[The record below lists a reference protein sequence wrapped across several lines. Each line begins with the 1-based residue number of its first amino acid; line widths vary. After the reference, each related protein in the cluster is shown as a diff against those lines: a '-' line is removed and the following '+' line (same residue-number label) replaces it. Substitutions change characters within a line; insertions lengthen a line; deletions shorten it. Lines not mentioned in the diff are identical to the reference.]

1 MKLSDFS
8 VVNYRSIT
16 TARKIKTN
24 NMTVLVGKNNEGKS
38 NILRALTL
46 AMDIMKIYSKDP
58 RSLQIAVRPYL
69 KNHYSWEKDYPIS
82 LQEKNPNGWSSIDLN
97 FELDEQDILAIRS
110 MTGIRLSGCIPV
122 RVSTNGAAA
131 KIDIPKRGTAAFAD
145 ADNKK
150 KIIEYVC
157 FKIDFNFIPAVRT
170 EYDAL
175 RVVDSLIEKS
185 LETLDTN
192 PDYINAMNKIEE
204 LQQGI
209 LDGISNQ
216 IIEPLQEF
224 LPTVRNVQI
233 HIQNERRRIAMR
245 RNTEIIIDDGTP
257 TPIQQKGDGI
267 KSLTALAIL
276 NIPARVDRVSVVAIE
291 EPESHLHPESAR
303 QLYDTIM
310 SLSQTHQIVLTTHR
324 PLFVNRTNLKENIIV
339 NDGKAT
345 PVKKIKEIRDV
356 LGIHISDNL
365 TNAEHVLIVEGED
378 DKIALEKLL
387 PSMSTKIKRAIQNGT
402 FIIDYIG
409 GAGNLPYK
417 LSFYRNLQC
426 KYHVL
431 LDNDD
436 AGRHAGSE
444 AERQGLLDVRNVTYA
459 ICNGSPNAEIED
471 CYNKAVYENAI
482 LNEFG
487 VNINVAEFR
496 GNKKWSDRIAGCF
509 LSQRKLWNDA
519 MEKRVKLVVANEISE
534 EVDTVLNEHKR
545 SSMDALVTSLET
557 LLS

>member
-1 MKLSDFS
+1 MKLFDFS

-24 NMTVLVGKNNEGKS
+24 NMTVFVGKNNEGKS

-192 PDYINAMNKIEE
+192 PDYINAMNKVEE

-245 RNTEIIIDDGTP
+245 RNTEIIIDDGTL

-310 SLSQTHQIVLTTHR
+310 SLSQTHQIVLTTHS

-509 LSQRKLWNDA
+509 LSQGKLWNDA